1 MNTDQDAKLIGFSGK
16 HSEITRSVLQ
26 VFYEVYNELGP
37 GFLESVYQ
45 TAFGLELNQS
55 GLRAT
60 SQVSVPV
67 YFRRQLVGD
76 FRADIVVNGDVILEP
91 KAQQTLDK
99 IHEAQVL
106 NYLRAT
112 SIEVALL
119 LNFGPKPQFK
129 RFVLDNHEKKI
140 RANPCE
146 SVVKSLGVAG

>member
-1 MNTDQDAKLIGFSGK
+1 
-16 HSEITRSVLQ
+16 
-26 VFYEVYNELGP
+26 
-37 GFLESVYQ
+37 
-45 TAFGLELNQS
+45 
-55 GLRAT
+55 
-60 SQVSVPV
+60 
-67 YFRRQLVGD
+67 
-76 FRADIVVNGDVILEP
+76 
-91 KAQQTLDK
+91 
-99 IHEAQVL
+99 L